1 MSEPTNFT
9 HLDDPAFLS
18 ERACLRGRLEQ
29 LPENAGS
36 RGELE
41 RLYEAMT
48 DEFLRR
54 AGIAWASTPAATA
67 LASISGG

>member
-18 ERACLRGRLEQ
+18 ERARLRGRLEH
-29 LPENAGS
+29 PDTAENA
-36 RGELE
+36 RVRTELE

-48 DEFLRR
+48 EEFLRR
-54 AGIAWASTPAATA
+54 ARSAWTSAPA
-67 LASISGG
+67 GRRF